1 MQSARGFTGDAPAAR
16 RPAQR
21 TRTKAEKRVYPPEH
35 VFSPAQEQTRH
46 ARLVRRLSA
55 KIAAGHSVPGEL
67 RGMHRQACES
77 ICAIATQL
85 QRCSSAANMHTY
97 INAYFLWH
105 AWMQAMFAGAT
116 LRESDPKHASINLF
130 TQLSPHKMTVMIPA
144 LCFWISIKCTETWS
158 ISVND
163 LACMIH
169 AIEHSREDRTGAVYT
184 YTLREL
190 CQAED
195 AVLQLLDWD
204 ILRSQDNIDGMEDIL
219 EAHFTDT
226 YSSAKVQSQV
236 VLLLF
241 HMFNDIGA

>member
-1 MQSARGFTGDAPAAR
+1 MESATSSIGAAPAAR
-16 RPAQR
+16 RTAQR
-21 TRTKAEKRVYPPEH
+21 TRTKAEKRVYPPQQ
-35 VFSPAQEQTRH
+35 VLSAAQEKTRH

-55 KIAAGHSVPGEL
+55 KIAAGLAVPDEL
-67 RGMHRQACES
+67 RGMHQEACES
-77 ICAIATQL
+77 ICAVGTEL
-85 QRCSSAANMHTY
+85 QRCSSAPHMHTY

-130 TQLSPHKMTVMIPA
+130 KQLSPHKMTVMIPA
-144 LCFWISIKCTETWS
+144 LCFWISVKCTETWS
-158 ISVND
+158 IGVND

-169 AIEHSREDRTGAVYT
+169 AVEHSRPDRTGAVYT

-195 AVLQLLDWD
+195 AVLQLIDWD
-204 ILRSQDNIDGMEDIL
+204 IFGSQDKIDGMEDIL
-219 EAHFTDT
+219 EAHFRDS
-226 YSSAKVQSQV
+226 YSSAKVQSEV

-241 HMFNDIGA
+241 RMFNDIGA